1 VPKITSHALTAAFCR
16 STKPNLAPGAAG
28 RAPIQT
34 DYPDSDVRGLAL
46 RVSPGGQKSWTF
58 RYRDK
63 LTGKQSR
70 VTLGTFDPNADSDPD
85 ERGVRALT
93 LSGARVAARKLRG
106 QVDAGVDPAAEIRR
120 RRELA
125 RSQEI
130 KVMADLWG
138 AYLVACET
146 GAYRPRRRKKAASTI
161 AQERWV
167 WAKYLKDRIGAD
179 AIGSVT
185 KTRIKGILQEVL
197 ALAPSQSNKAR
208 SILSQM
214 FNYAISEELLEAN
227 PVALVQRLAED
238 KPRTRTGTGDEL
250 GTLWSGLEQRT
261 GLTIRRDNGEEEKVF
276 ISAAACIAIKLA
288 MFTLQRRGEV
298 AQMHLS
304 ELNFEHRTWVVPADK
319 MKGRA
324 EHLVPLSDQA
334 IALIQAALKLQD
346 GRRKG
351 RSQYVFPSP
360 RTNDT
365 SIAPGALS
373 HAMTHLT
380 AALGLENLTL
390 HDTRRTGATE
400 MAALGVAPYIV
411 SKVLSHSDD
420 DGGSA
425 VTARHYN
432 LYEYAK
438 EKREALNLW
447 AKRLEDIISR
457 SATEE
462 AGPPGAGAVGGLAA

>member
-1 VPKITSHALTAAFCR
+1 MPKITSQALTTAFCR
-16 STKPNLAPGAAG
+16 SAKPSLAHGASG
-28 RAPIQT
+28 RAPVQT

-46 RVSPGGQKSWTF
+46 RVSPGGQKSWTY

-70 VTLGTFDPNADSDPD
+70 VTLGTFDPNSDSEPD
-85 ERGVRALT
+85 ENGVRALT
-93 LSGARVAARKLRG
+93 LSGARVAARQLRG

-120 RRELA
+120 KREAA

-130 KVMADLWG
+130 KVMADLEV
-138 AYLVACET
+138 AYFTACET
-146 GAYRPRRRKKAASTI
+146 GAYRPRRRKKAASTL

-167 WAKYLKDRIGAD
+167 WAKYLKDRVGDD
-179 AIGSVT
+179 AIGSIT
-185 KTRIKGILQEVL
+185 KTRVRGILQEVL
-197 ALAPSQSNKAR
+197 ALAPSQSNKVR
-208 SILSQM
+208 SLLSQM
-214 FNYAISEELLEAN
+214 FNYAISEELVESN
-227 PVALVQRLAED
+227 PVAQVQRLAED
-238 KPRTRTGTGDEL
+238 KPRTRTGTGAEL
-250 GTLWSGLEQRT
+250 RILWSGLEQRT
-261 GLTIRRDNGEEEKVF
+261 GLTIKRDDGQEEKVF
-276 ISAAACIAIKLA
+276 ISAGVCIAIKLA
-288 MFTLQRRGEV
+288 LFTLQRRGEV
-298 AQMHLS
+298 ARMHLS
-304 ELNFEHRTWVVPADK
+304 ELNFEHKTWVVPEDK

-334 IALIQAALKLQD
+334 IALIKAALKLQD
-346 GRRKG
+346 ERRKG

-360 RTNDT
+360 RTNDK
-365 SIAPGALS
+365 SIGPGALS
-373 HAMTHLT
+373 HAITDLN
-380 AALGLENLTL
+380 AALGLKNLTL

-411 SKVLSHSDD
+411 SKVLSHSDE

-438 EKREALNLW
+438 EKREALELW

-457 SATEE
+457 TAPDETASRD
-462 AGPPGAGAVGGLAA
+462 AA